1 MKEDRKSS
9 GIEEMG
15 VDLGGS
21 RGAMGRGGGG
31 EGHQSTWFEIL
42 NKFIRVLCFHR
53 PPTSRLGLSR
63 LILDAVTNMISE
75 L

>member
-1 MKEDRKSS
+1 MKKDRKSS
-9 GIEEMG
+9 GIEEVG
-15 VDLGGS
+15 ADLGGS
-21 RGAMGRGGGG
+21 RGAMWGGG

-42 NKFIRVLCFHR
+42 NKFIRVLCFHH
-53 PPTSRLGLSR
+53 PTTSRLGLSR